1 MKKKNKLNK
10 IFSIIT
16 FVLSAILIILLGKL
30 NVIPDKYFIP
40 IVIVLLIINLIN
52 VLFSFKMK
60 LKKKGKITLLVLSVI
75 ISLISLVGSIYL
87 FRTIVFMGGNFS
99 FKGYSTEN
107 YSVLVL
113 NTSDYNKIED
123 LEDKNIGFLKN
134 RLDDEN
140 KVKERIDSKVDS
152 NLVELSDA
160 HSLKEKLYNQEIEA
174 MVIEDSY
181 ISILKEEDEEFE
193 SKTRVIYTFSL
204 KYKVE
209 DISKDVNVTK
219 DVFTIYIA
227 GIDTYGTISSVSRSD
242 VNMLATVNPKTHQV
256 LLTSI
261 PRDYYVQLH
270 GTTGYKDKLTHA
282 GIYGV
287 DMSVKTLE
295 DLLGIEINYYVRVNF
310 TSVVKLVD
318 ALKGI
323 DVYSEYTFNSNA
335 GFEES
340 DGYHFVKGYN
350 HLNGDQALAFARTR
364 HAFMAGDRVRGQNQ
378 QAVIEALIRK
388 ACTPAI
394 ITSYTSILDSLE
406 GSFETNL
413 SMDDITKLAKHQI
426 DKMPSWSVTSNSLDG
441 SDASEY
447 TYSYS
452 GQKLYVMKPNEDSIT
467 KAKDLLSKI
476 YAGELLESSYDGNAT
491 DVKDPSRV
499 DGVPQQPAIP
509 EQPEENNSNTGN
521 NIEEPKN
528 NEDVENNTTDNTG
541 SDKADDELKDHID
554 DILNN
559 SSTNNE

>member
-16 FVLSAILIILLGKL
+16 LVLSAILIILLGKL

-40 IVIVLLIINLIN
+40 ILIVLLIINLIN

-60 LKKKGKITLLVLSVI
+60 LKKKGKIILLVVSVI

-87 FRTIVFMGGNFS
+87 FRTIVFMGGNFK

-113 NTSDYNKIED
+113 KDSDYNKIED
-123 LEDKNIGFLKN
+123 LEDKDIGFLKN
-134 RLDDEN
+134 RLDDED
-140 KVKERIDSKVDS
+140 KVKERIDDKIDS
-152 NLVELSDA
+152 NLIELTDA
-160 HSLKEKLYNQEIEA
+160 HSLKEKLYNQELEA
-174 MVIEDSY
+174 MIIEDSY
-181 ISILKEEDEEFE
+181 ISILKEDDEEFE
-193 SKTRVIYTFSL
+193 NKTRVIYTFSL
-204 KYKVE
+204 KYKVD
-209 DISKDVNVTK
+209 DISKDVNIAK

-242 VNMLATVNPKTHQV
+242 VNILATVNPKTYQV

-295 DLLGIEINYYVRVNF
+295 DLLGIGINYYVRVNF

-323 DVYSEYTFNSNA
+323 DVYSEYEFNSNA
-335 GFEES
+335 GFEEGP
-340 DGYHFVKGYN
+340 GYHYYKGYN

-452 GQKLYVMKPNEDSIT
+452 GQKLYVMKPNEDSIS

-499 DGVPQQPAIP
+499 DGVPQQPATP
-509 EQPEENNSNTGN
+509 EQPEENNSNTDN

-559 SSTNNE
+559 NSTNNE

>member
-1 MKKKNKLNK
+1 MKKNKINK

-16 FVLSAILIILLGKL
+16 LVLSAILIILLGKL

-40 IVIVLLIINLIN
+40 IIIVLLIINLIN

-87 FRTIVFMGGNFS
+87 FRTIVFMGGNFR

-113 NTSDYNKIED
+113 KDSDYNKIED
-123 LEDKNIGFLKN
+123 LEDKNVGFLKN
-134 RLDDEN
+134 KLDYEN

-256 LLTSI
+256 LLTSV

-323 DVYSEYTFNSNA
+323 DVYSEYDFNSNA
-335 GFEES
+335 GNTSYSGFH
-340 DGYHFVKGYN
+340 YYKGYN
-350 HLNGDQALAFARTR
+350 HLNGEQALAFARTR
-364 HAFMAGDRVRGQNQ
+364 KAFLAGDRVRGQNQ

-388 ACTPAI
+388 ICTPAI

-452 GQKLYVMKPNEDSIT
+452 GQKLYVMMPNGDSIA

-491 DVKDPSRV
+491 DVKDPSKV
-499 DGVPQQPAIP
+499 DGVTQQPATP
-509 EQPEENNSNTGN
+509 EQPEENNSNTDN
-521 NIEEPKN
+521 NTEEPKN

-559 SSTNNE
+559 NSTNNE

>member
-1 MKKKNKLNK
+1 MKNKKINK

-16 FVLSAILIILLGKL
+16 LILSVILIILLGRL

-40 IVIVLLIINLIN
+40 LVIVLLIINLIN

-60 LKKKGKITLLVLSVI
+60 LEKKGKITLLVLSVI

-87 FRTIVFMGGNFS
+87 FRTIAFMGGNFR

-113 NTSDYNKIED
+113 KDSDYNKIED
-123 LEDKNIGFLKN
+123 LKDKNVGFLKN
-134 RLDDEN
+134 KLDYEN

-152 NLVELSDA
+152 NLIELTDA

-340 DGYHFVKGYN
+340 DGYHFIKGYN
-350 HLNGDQALAFARTR
+350 RMNGDQALAFARTR

-491 DVKDPSRV
+491 NVKDPSKV
-499 DGVPQQPAIP
+499 DGVPQQPATP

-521 NIEEPKN
+521 NTEEPKN
-528 NEDVENNTTDNTG
+528 NEDVENSTTDNTD

-559 SSTNNE
+559 SSANNE

>member
-1 MKKKNKLNK
+1 MKNKKINK

-16 FVLSAILIILLGKL
+16 LVLNVILMALLGKL

-40 IVIVLLIINLIN
+40 ILIVLLIINLIN

-60 LKKKGKITLLVLSVI
+60 LKKKGKITLLVISVI

-87 FRTIVFMGGNFS
+87 FRTIVFMGGNFR

-113 NTSDYNKIED
+113 KDSDYNKIED

-134 RLDDEN
+134 RLDDED

-152 NLVELSDA
+152 NLIELTDA

-193 SKTRVIYTFSL
+193 SKTKVIYTFSL

-242 VNMLATVNPKTHQV
+242 VNILATVNPKTHQV

-323 DVYSEYTFNSNA
+323 DVYSEYDFSSNA
-335 GFEES
+335 GNTSSSGFH
-340 DGYHFVKGYN
+340 YYKGYN
-350 HLNGDQALAFARTR
+350 HLNGTQALEFARTR
-364 HAFMAGDRVRGQNQ
+364 KAFLAGDRVRGQNQ

-452 GQKLYVMKPNEDSIT
+452 GQKLYVMKPNEDSIA

-476 YAGELLESSYDGNAT
+476 YADELLESSYDGNAT
-491 DVKDPSRV
+491 DVKDPSKV
-499 DGVPQQPAIP
+499 NGIPQQPATP

-521 NIEEPKN
+521 NTEEPKN

-554 DILNN
+554 DILNDN
-559 SSTNNE
+559 STNGE

>member
-1 MKKKNKLNK
+1 MKNKKINK

-16 FVLSAILIILLGKL
+16 LVLSAILIILLGKL
-30 NVIPDKYFIP
+30 NVIPNKYFIP

-87 FRTIVFMGGNFS
+87 FRTIVFMGGNFR

-113 NTSDYNKIED
+113 KDSDYNKIED

-152 NLVELSDA
+152 NLIELTDA

-335 GFEES
+335 GYEYEE
-340 DGYHFVKGYN
+340 GYHFVKGYN
-350 HLNGDQALAFARTR
+350 HLNGEQALAFARTR

-491 DVKDPSRV
+491 NVKDPSKV
-499 DGVPQQPAIP
+499 DGVPQQPATP

-521 NIEEPKN
+521 NTEEPKN
-528 NEDVENNTTDNTG
+528 NEDVENSTTDNTD

-559 SSTNNE
+559 SSANNE

>member
-1 MKKKNKLNK
+1 MKNKKINK

-16 FVLSAILIILLGKL
+16 LVLSAILIILLGKL
-30 NVIPDKYFIP
+30 NVIPNKYFIP

-87 FRTIVFMGGNFS
+87 FRTIVFMGGNFR

-113 NTSDYNKIED
+113 KDSDYNKIED

-152 NLVELSDA
+152 NLIELTDA

-335 GFEES
+335 GYEYEE
-340 DGYHFVKGYN
+340 GYHFVKGYN
-350 HLNGDQALAFARTR
+350 HLNGEQALAFARTR

-491 DVKDPSRV
+491 NVKDPSRV
-499 DGVPQQPAIP
+499 DGVPQQPATP

-521 NIEEPKN
+521 NAEEPKN
-528 NEDVENNTTDNTG
+528 NEDVENSTTDNTD

-559 SSTNNE
+559 NSANNE

>member
-1 MKKKNKLNK
+1 MKNKNKLNK

-16 FVLSAILIILLGKL
+16 LVLSAILIILLGRL

-40 IVIVLLIINLIN
+40 IIIVLLIINLIN

-113 NTSDYNKIED
+113 KDSDYNKIED
-123 LEDKNIGFLKN
+123 LKDKNVGFLKN
-134 RLDDEN
+134 KLDYEN

-340 DGYHFVKGYN
+340 DGYHFIKGYN
-350 HLNGDQALAFARTR
+350 RMNGEQALAFARTR

-426 DKMPSWSVTSNSLDG
+426 DKMPSWSVTSNSLNG

-491 DVKDPSRV
+491 NVKDPSRV
-499 DGVPQQPAIP
+499 DGVPQQPATP

-521 NIEEPKN
+521 NAEEPKN
-528 NEDVENNTTDNTG
+528 NEDVENSATDNTD

-559 SSTNNE
+559 SSANNE

>member
-1 MKKKNKLNK
+1 MKNKKINK

-16 FVLSAILIILLGKL
+16 LVLSAILIILLGKL
-30 NVIPDKYFIP
+30 NVIPNKYFIP

-87 FRTIVFMGGNFS
+87 FRTIVFMGGNFR

-113 NTSDYNKIED
+113 KDSDYNKIED

-152 NLVELSDA
+152 NLIELTDA

-335 GFEES
+335 GYEYEE
-340 DGYHFVKGYN
+340 GYHFVKGYN
-350 HLNGDQALAFARTR
+350 HLNGEQALAFARTR

-499 DGVPQQPAIP
+499 DGVPQQPATP

-521 NIEEPKN
+521 NTEEPKN
-528 NEDVENNTTDNTG
+528 NEDVENNTTDNTD

-559 SSTNNE
+559 SSANNE

>member
-1 MKKKNKLNK
+1 MKNKKINK
-10 IFSIIT
+10 IFSIVTLI
-16 FVLSAILIILLGKL
+16 LSVILIILLGKL

-60 LKKKGKITLLVLSVI
+60 LKKKGKITLLVVSVI

-87 FRTIVFMGGNFS
+87 FRTIIFMGGNFK

-107 YSVLVL
+107 YSVFVL
-113 NTSDYNKIED
+113 KDSDYNKIED

-134 RLDDEN
+134 KLDDEG
-140 KVKERIDSKVDS
+140 KLKEKIDSKIDS
-152 NLVELSDA
+152 NLIEVTDA
-160 HSLKEKLYNQEIEA
+160 HSLKEKLYNEEIET

-323 DVYSEYTFNSNA
+323 DVYSEYEFNSNA
-335 GFEES
+335 GYEYEE
-340 DGYHFVKGYN
+340 GYHFTKGYN
-350 HLNGDQALAFARTR
+350 HLNGVQALAFARTR

-452 GQKLYVMKPNEDSIT
+452 GQKLYVMKPNEDSIA

-491 DVKDPSRV
+491 DVKDPSKV
-499 DGVPQQPAIP
+499 NGIPQQSATP

-521 NIEEPKN
+521 NTEEPKN
-528 NEDVENNTTDNTG
+528 NEGVENNTTDNTG

>member
-1 MKKKNKLNK
+1 MKNKKINK

-16 FVLSAILIILLGKL
+16 LVLSGILIILLGRL

-87 FRTIVFMGGNFS
+87 FRTIVFMGGNFR

-113 NTSDYNKIED
+113 KDSDYNKIED

-140 KVKERIDSKVDS
+140 KVKERIDDKIDS
-152 NLVELSDA
+152 NLIELTDA

-323 DVYSEYTFNSNA
+323 EVYSEYTFNSNA
-335 GFEES
+335 GYEGA
-340 DGYHFVKGYN
+340 DGYHFIKGYN
-350 HLNGDQALAFARTR
+350 RMNGEQALAFARTR

-413 SMDDITKLAKHQI
+413 GMDDITKLAKHQI

-491 DVKDPSRV
+491 DVKDPSKV
-499 DGVPQQPAIP
+499 DGVPQQPATP

-521 NIEEPKN
+521 NTEEPKN
-528 NEDVENNTTDNTG
+528 NEDVENNTTDNTD

-559 SSTNNE
+559 NSANNE